1 MLTTPT
7 AWLNQGELEHR
18 AVKAFYR
25 RTSKQD
31 YIKQTTRL
39 HRRQERIQKIT
50 ESAQKL
56 GINVGAKIRVTD
68 RRASTPLPPTQPALR
83 YQTAETSKHWIPCR
97 YFDSGEPQRTRTSSK
112 SINFCVQTHANCT
125 DTADFNPLRTF

>member
-18 AVKAFYR
+18 TVKAFYR
-25 RTSKQD
+25 RTNKQD

-50 ESAQKL
+50 ENVQKL
-56 GINVGAKIRVTD
+56 GINVGAKIRVID
-68 RRASTPLPPTQPALR
+68 RLASTPLPPTQPALR
-83 YQTAETSKHWIPCR
+83 YQIAETSKHWIHVGTLIRENPN
-97 YFDSGEPQRTRTSSK
+97 EP
-112 SINFCVQTHANCT
+112 A
-125 DTADFNPLRTF
+125 LRVSQSTFAFRLM